1 MINKIKMKELIA
13 TMYDVS
19 DVERGYNYWFNV
31 LLNVS
36 LGMITYDNCPESIP
50 AREISLN
57 LICTNHAVFFEKGG
71 KLYTTV
77 TTLYDNQKS
86 PYYYPESAVYA
97 QPALG
102 SDNLS
107 IGVNAEIVYNNNLQ
121 DNIFYI
127 PTEPMMLNHIRRYAR
142 MLADIES
149 SINIYTVNMRLTS
162 FPTAANDNVKSSI
175 ERLFEKLTLGK
186 RAVISDNAIVEQ
198 FRNIDI
204 NHTNVKDGLNDLLI
218 ARDKVLEQFY
228 RDIGVRMYNPKKA
241 QVTEDELN
249 TNNQLLVINTA
260 EMIKVQNEGFKR
272 VNRHWNTNII
282 ARLSDEFVIETG
294 ELTEGGNSNEEN

>member
-1 MINKIKMKELIA
+1 MKELIA

-50 AREISLN
+50 AREIALN
-57 LICTNHAVFFEKGG
+57 LICTNHAVFFEKGS

-260 EMIKVQNEGFKR
+260 EMIKVQNEGFER
-272 VNRHWNTNII
+272 VNKHWNTNIK

-294 ELTEGGNSNEEN
+294 ELTEGGNGNEEN